1 LLKHSK
7 EYTIQL
13 ALLEPKE
20 SIQKE
25 GFSEMRLKALNTIY
39 PSYSSRNN
47 LNDVNKFK
55 EDFKKKY
62 NFEANDEVLKG
73 FDVTFDALVR
83 LFQDKSFE
91 ALAKD
96 EISEQL
102 SYKFHY
108 FKDLNGG
115 YTNKGVY
122 ILQFD
127 TDSNTKI
134 AN

>member
-1 LLKHSK
+1 
-7 EYTIQL
+7 
-13 ALLEPKE
+13 
-20 SIQKE
+20 
-25 GFSEMRLKALNTIY
+25 M
-39 PSYSSRNN
+39 
-47 LNDVNKFK
+47 
-55 EDFKKKY
+55 
-62 NFEANDEVLKG
+62 
-73 FDVTFDALVR
+73 TFDALVR

-102 SYKFHY
+102 NHKFHY
-108 FKDLNGG
+108 LKDLSGG
-115 YTNKGVY
+115 YSNKGGY